1 MANPRRKIDKVDPR
15 QLSLFD
21 LLQQAQELRP
31 QQSSEGSLN
40 VHTRLCHAMTNSIKQ
55 TGFSDRRFEVAG
67 RMSHL
72 LGVEIT
78 KSQIDSW
85 TAESKEGHRIPAE
98 YLPAFCAAIGCNEP
112 LQILTDISGLFCLPG
127 PDALR
132 AEIQRYAEA
141 EATARGEKLRRKTLL
156 AAIKEGGL

>member
-1 MANPRRKIDKVDPR
+1 MPKARTRIDKADPR

-21 LLQQAQELRP
+21 LLQAAQELRP
-31 QQSSEGSLN
+31 QESSEGSLN
-40 VHTRLCHAMTNSIKQ
+40 VQTRLCHALTNAVKTSGLSRWEI
-55 TGFSDRRFEVAG
+55 AG

-72 LGVEIT
+72 LGTEIT
-78 KSQIDSW
+78 KFQLDAW
-85 TAESKEGHRIPAE
+85 TAESKEGHRFPAE
-98 YLPAFCAAIGCNEP
+98 YLPAFCVATSCREP
-112 LQILTDISGLFCLPG
+112 LQILTDGAGLFCLPG

>member
-1 MANPRRKIDKVDPR
+1 MAKTRTRIDKADPR

-21 LLQQAQELRP
+21 LLQAAQELRP
-31 QQSSEGSLN
+31 QESVEGSLN
-40 VHTRLCHAMTNSIKQ
+40 VHTRLCHALTSAIKQ
-55 TGFSDRRFEVAG
+55 SGPLSRWEIAG

-72 LGVEIT
+72 LGTEIT
-78 KSQIDSW
+78 KFQIDAW

-98 YLPAFCAAIGCNEP
+98 YLPAFCTATGSREP
-112 LQILTDISGLFCLPG
+112 LQILTDIAGLFCLPG